1 MKIKLTWILVFKIF
15 IVLFWTFGMVGFIGM
30 VIDNQK
36 TFLELLT
43 RWDIVLIF
51 IVILLGCLSVVLD
64 FFFRDKRIMTDYFL
78 SFFLLIVCFL
88 FISIF
93 MQYIRFLE
101 YRFIFTNL
109 LSLVLFEQTIYLSLW
124 FVYLGFALC
133 GIISYFQKNY
143 KRATLCFAFCFISF
157 IPFMLK
163 GQMVFDIK

>member
-78 SFFLLIVCFL
+78 SFFCLLFAFFL
-88 FISIF
+88 S
-93 MQYIRFLE
+93 
-101 YRFIFTNL
+101 
-109 LSLVLFEQTIYLSLW
+109 
-124 FVYLGFALC
+124 VYLC
-133 GIISYFQKNY
+133 NISD
-143 KRATLCFAFCFISF
+143 S
-157 IPFMLK
+157 
-163 GQMVFDIK
+163 

>member
-1 MKIKLTWILVFKIF
+1 MKIKLTWLLAFKAF
-15 IVLFWTFGMVGFIGM
+15 ITLFWCLGMVGFISIA
-30 VIDNQK
+30 IDDDK
-36 TFLELLT
+36 TFWELLT

-51 IVILLGCLSVVLD
+51 IVSLLGCLSVVLD
-64 FFFRDKRIMTDYFL
+64 FFFRDKRIMIDYFL

-101 YRFIFTNL
+101 YEVIFTSL
-109 LSLVLFEQTIYLSLW
+109 LSLVLFKQTIHLSLW
-124 FVYLGFALC
+124 FVYFGFTLC

-157 IPFMLK
+157 IPFVLK